1 MMKAGRKRKAEDNEV
16 EEGESGNEMDTDNKE
31 ENIDNDNL
39 EAGEVKRGITYQVR
53 HHC

>member
-1 MMKAGRKRKAEDNEV
+1 MMKAGRKRKAEDEV

-31 ENIDNDNL
+31 ENIDDDNL
-39 EAGEVKRGITYQVR
+39 EAGEGKRGITYQVR